1 MSTKQGKGKHRPVKR
16 ENKPSEIAKRPRT
29 SSGFAVPSFAGPE
42 TPQQV
47 IIQRPVPQQHIL
59 PHNSGTATFSNLS
72 KQAESLVNGDI
83 SITFN
88 NYNNHVMFRSKN
100 VDMNDSVNID
110 VIHRKLQNI
119 KAISFDNSELT
130 GISDGYTLNKQG
142 VKVPL
147 YDKNVALS
155 TVFSYEYQH
164 KIDAV
169 RRDLN
174 SEIEKRRY
182 EDELL
187 RNRIIVLE
195 SDVNTL
201 KSQVSV
207 LQSDVNTLKS
217 DVATLYSEINAI
229 KPRVETLEAENIAQK
244 ARISQL
250 ERLTR
255 HFVIPET

>member
-1 MSTKQGKGKHRPVKR
+1 
-16 ENKPSEIAKRPRT
+16 
-29 SSGFAVPSFAGPE
+29 
-42 TPQQV
+42 
-47 IIQRPVPQQHIL
+47 
-59 PHNSGTATFSNLS
+59 
-72 KQAESLVNGDI
+72 
-83 SITFN
+83 
-88 NYNNHVMFRSKN
+88 
-100 VDMNDSVNID
+100 MNDSVNID

-255 HFVIPET
+255 HFVIPTA

>member
-1 MSTKQGKGKHRPVKR
+1 MRKHHQ
-16 ENKPSEIAKRPRT
+16 AKKND
-29 SSGFAVPSFAGPE
+29 
-42 TPQQV
+42 QIQY
-47 IIQRPVPQQHIL
+47 IIQQNSPQPQHFTP
-59 PHNSGTATFSNLS
+59 PHNASTATFSNLS

-88 NYNNHVMFRSKN
+88 NFNNHIMFRSKS
-100 VDMNDSVNID
+100 VEMNDSVNID
-110 VIHRKLQNI
+110 VIHKKLQNI
-119 KAISFDNSELT
+119 KAISFDNNSELH
-130 GISDGYTLNKQG
+130 GISDGYTTNKQG
-142 VKVPL
+142 AKVPL

-164 KIDAV
+164 KIDAL

-195 SDVNTL
+195 NDVSTL

-207 LQSDVNTLKS
+207 LENDVQTLKS
-217 DVATLYSEINAI
+217 DVQTLYSEINVM
-229 KPRVETLEAENIAQK
+229 KPRIETLEEENKAQK
-244 ARISQL
+244 IRISQL
-250 ERLTR
+250 EALTK
-255 HFVIPET
+255 HFVI

>member
-1 MSTKQGKGKHRPVKR
+1 
-16 ENKPSEIAKRPRT
+16 
-29 SSGFAVPSFAGPE
+29 
-42 TPQQV
+42 
-47 IIQRPVPQQHIL
+47 
-59 PHNSGTATFSNLS
+59 
-72 KQAESLVNGDI
+72 
-83 SITFN
+83 
-88 NYNNHVMFRSKN
+88 MFRSKN

-110 VIHRKLQNI
+110 VMHRKLQNI

-195 SDVNTL
+195 DDIKTL
-201 KSQVSV
+201 QTQVSV
-207 LQSDVNTLKS
+207 IENDVQTLKS
-217 DVATLYSEINAI
+217 DVQTLYSEINVM
-229 KPRVETLEAENIAQK
+229 KPRIETLEEENKAQK
-244 ARISQL
+244 MRISQL
-250 ERLTR
+250 EALTK
-255 HFVIPET
+255 HFVI

>member
-29 SSGFAVPSFAGPE
+29 SSE

-130 GISDGYTLNKQG
+130 RISDGYTLNKQG

>member
-1 MSTKQGKGKHRPVKR
+1 MSTKHNKNNTKHVK
-16 ENKPSEIAKRPRT
+16 KPHKQPDIQ
-29 SSGFAVPSFAGPE
+29 
-42 TPQQV
+42 PQI
-47 IIQRPVPQQHIL
+47 IIQRPTPNNPIL
-59 PHNSGTATFSNLS
+59 PHNSGVSTFSNLS

-100 VDMNDSVNID
+100 VEMNDSVNID
-110 VIHRKLQNI
+110 VIHKKLQNI
-119 KAISFDNSELT
+119 KAISFDNNSEIA

-195 SDVNTL
+195 GDVNTL

-207 LQSDVNTLKS
+207 LENDVKAIKS
-217 DVATLYSEINAI
+217 DIQTLYSEINAI

-250 ERLTR
+250 EALTK
-255 HFVIPET
+255 HFVCS

>member
-1 MSTKQGKGKHRPVKR
+1 MSSKHNKNNTRHVKKPHKQP
-16 ENKPSEIAKRPRT
+16 EIP
-29 SSGFAVPSFAGPE
+29 
-42 TPQQV
+42 PQI
-47 IIQRPVPQQHIL
+47 IIQRPTPNNPIL
-59 PHNSGTATFSNLS
+59 PQNSGVSTFSNLS

-100 VDMNDSVNID
+100 VEMNDSVNID
-110 VIHRKLQNI
+110 VIHKKLQNI
-119 KAISFDNSELT
+119 KAISFDNNSEIA

-195 SDVNTL
+195 GDVNTL

-207 LQSDVNTLKS
+207 LENDVKTIKS
-217 DVATLYSEINAI
+217 DIQTLYSEINAI

-250 ERLTR
+250 EALTK
-255 HFVIPET
+255 HFVCS